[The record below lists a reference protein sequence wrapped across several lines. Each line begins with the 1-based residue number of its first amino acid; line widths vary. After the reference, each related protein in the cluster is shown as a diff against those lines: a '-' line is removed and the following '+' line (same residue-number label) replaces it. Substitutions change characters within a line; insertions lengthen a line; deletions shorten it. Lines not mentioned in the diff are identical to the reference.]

1 MGLSLK
7 GESRIHN
14 EKGNM
19 VSVASMLNAVPA
31 FVTVVTKS
39 ALNYFS
45 KAPMISYQAWR
56 EFDRPLTPE
65 VGLVEFGSGN
75 ATPWFAT
82 EATYMISAEDNRDSY
97 KRVQPLIAT
106 LKLEN
111 NRHKLRSETDYADLS
126 DVKDA

>member
-1 MGLSLK
+1 
-7 GESRIHN
+7 
-14 EKGNM
+14 M

-65 VGLVEFGSGN
+65 VGLVELGSGN

-97 KRVQPLIAT
+97 KRVQSLIFT

-111 NRHKLRSETDYADLS
+111 NRHKLRS
-126 DVKDA
+126 